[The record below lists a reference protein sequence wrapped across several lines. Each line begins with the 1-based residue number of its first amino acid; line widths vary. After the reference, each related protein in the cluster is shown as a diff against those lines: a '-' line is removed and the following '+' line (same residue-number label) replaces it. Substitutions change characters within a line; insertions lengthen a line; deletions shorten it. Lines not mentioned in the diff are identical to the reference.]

1 MIVSIFEVIGSSFEL
16 SDFDGL
22 SKFRISKSL
31 IRVSNNQFSPKVEP
45 SRSGAADWCGRRR
58 ANAEPRSVSHT
69 FTGVV
74 FLIINSLLMFS
85 INWLGQRQ

>member
-1 MIVSIFEVIGSSFEL
+1 MFVSIFEMIGSSFEL

-58 ANAEPRSVSHT
+58 ANAEPRSARQHLD
-69 FTGVV
+69 GIVV
-74 FLIINSLLMFS
+74 
-85 INWLGQRQ
+85 W